1 MASEE
6 FRKLL
11 SMLFKSHPWH
21 GVSPGERAPH
31 VVRSY
36 VEIVPTEAVKLEL
49 DKATGHLHVDRPQRF
64 SSMCPTLYGY
74 VPLTYCGKEIAKRC
88 MQRTKLRRV
97 EGDGDP
103 LDICVLTEKDFAHGD
118 LLLQARPI
126 GGLRM
131 VDKAGSKPSHK
142 GSSPYQADDKIIAV
156 LENDA
161 TYGDITD
168 ISECPP
174 AVIERLQHYFLSY
187 KRAPGEKSKKPT
199 VQIME
204 VYGAKE
210 AQRVIVAAQADYTA
224 DYGTQE
230 QRLDRL
236 YELLCK
242 GLMEKLLSD
251 DADPALLI
259 KILQKAAETGALAKV
274 LGVNVGSVRK
284 LPGKPSRKR
293 GAPVTSK
300 RPAPKS
306 TKRPASKR

>member
-74 VPLTYCGKEIAKRC
+74 IPLTYCGEEIAKRC

-131 VDKAGSKPSHK
+131 VDKAGSKPSQK

-174 AVIERLQHYFLSY
+174 AVIERLKHYFESY
-187 KRAPGEKSKKPT
+187 KRAPGDNAKKPT

-204 VYGAKE
+204 VYGRDE
-210 AQRVIVAAQADYTA
+210 AQRVIRAAQADYLA

-242 GLMEKLLSD
+242 GLMEKLLAD
-251 DADPALLI
+251 DADPALLV
-259 KILQKAAETGALAKV
+259 KILQKAAQSGALSKV
-274 LGVNVGSVRK
+274 LGGNVGPARK
-284 LPGKPSRKR
+284 LPGKPSGKRKPAPARKR
-293 GAPVTSK
+293 AGTPRAKSK
-300 RPAPKS
+300 K
-306 TKRPASKR
+306 